1 MNRDSFNF
9 ISIIGRGGFSKVW
22 KVEYKNSKVYFAL
35 KEISKVKILDCKNL
49 KNIKNERELL
59 SKMNHPFIV
68 NLHFSFQNSH
78 FLFLVLD
85 LYLGGDLRYHLYHK
99 KAFDEISSKFII
111 SNILLSLEYI
121 HTNLII
127 HRDIKPENIILDL
140 KGYAHITDFGIAMQ
154 QSKNSTQTSGTPPYM
169 SPEAIFGKIQTTVS
183 DYYSL
188 GVLTYELIFGNKPY
202 NGRNRE
208 EIKEKINFFKLE
220 KKNIKKNISNE
231 LIDFINKLMIKDPN
245 KRLGYLGG
253 IDSIKRHPWLFDI
266 NWKELYNFN
275 IKAPFVP
282 YGDSNYEMQFVTKKI
297 KFGESTEQRYED
309 IIKSDQYKIAF
320 NDYKYFNRYDINNQG
335 LKMVFYNIHDK
346 IYKTKNLP
354 RNNSGD
360 NLHKKTNKNNNI
372 VNLPQK
378 LHKRSISPMGECPSK
393 AFNEAN
399 KFINRRKNLKVKY
412 I

>member
-59 SKMNHPFIV
+59 SKLNHPFIV

-85 LYLGGDLRYHLYHK
+85 LFLGGDLRYHLYHK
-99 KAFDEISSKFII
+99 KTFDEISTKFLI
-111 SNILLSLEYI
+111 SNIILSLEYI

-154 QSKNSTQTSGTPPYM
+154 QTKNATQVSGTPPYM
-169 SPEAIFGKIQTTVS
+169 SPESIFGKIQTTVS

-202 NGRNRE
+202 NGKNRE
-208 EIKEKINFFKLE
+208 EIKEKIRNNFFKLE
-220 KKNIKKNISNE
+220 KKNIKKNI
-231 LIDFINKLMIKDPN
+231 
-245 KRLGYLGG
+245 
-253 IDSIKRHPWLFDI
+253 
-266 NWKELYNFN
+266 
-275 IKAPFVP
+275 
-282 YGDSNYEMQFVTKKI
+282 
-297 KFGESTEQRYED
+297 
-309 IIKSDQYKIAF
+309 
-320 NDYKYFNRYDINNQG
+320 
-335 LKMVFYNIHDK
+335 
-346 IYKTKNLP
+346 
-354 RNNSGD
+354 
-360 NLHKKTNKNNNI
+360 
-372 VNLPQK
+372 
-378 LHKRSISPMGECPSK
+378 
-393 AFNEAN
+393 
-399 KFINRRKNLKVKY
+399 
-412 I
+412 